1 MNKLYIK
8 YLGHT
13 EIFYFKDEFTLNII
27 KVRLFNNLKSNNSK
41 FIPEGLQLDDINIY
55 GHNIDSYDYEL
66 IRKFNNINNSE
77 FVPLQIIINWYKV
90 EQRYKKMVALRSATK
105 ILPSEL
111 GLYKLINNMI
121 KD

>member
-8 YLGHT
+8 YLGHI
-13 EIFYFKDEFTLNII
+13 EIFYFKKGFTLNCV

-41 FIPEGLQLDDINIY
+41 FIPEGLQLNDIKIY
-55 GHNIDSYDYEL
+55 GNNIDTYEYEL
-66 IRKFNNINNSE
+66 IRKFNNISNSE
-77 FVPLQIIINWYKV
+77 LVPLQIVINWYKV

-105 ILPSEL
+105 ILPSEP

-121 KD
+121 RN